1 MRAATN
7 KSRIAMLAA
16 AGLSIA
22 IGFLCVSSLDRLK
35 TPAGSAQLVSVQ
47 ELGQM
52 CLEPPSES
60 DQVAV
65 ASESN
70 LFAAFEE
77 KSVYAAG
84 QESGLTVDL
93 NRQPLRYL
101 KDLDPIYSYVTVD
114 TRRDEVFLQDA
125 NTWSI
130 RVFNRLENTP
140 ATAARSQEKRLIG
153 GPKTDIQ
160 FNTCIYIDPFNGDIY
175 TVENDVGNEVI
186 VFGENAEGDV
196 APLRKLRVT
205 HRAYALAA
213 DETKQELYVSGQYP
227 PSVEIYRKTASGNE
241 KPLRVLQGE
250 STRLNDTH
258 GIVVDVKNHLLFAN
272 NWGHISDYKTPGT
285 GRFEA
290 PSISV
295 YPLSA
300 DGDVAPIRVIQGP
313 KTQLNWPGTM
323 SLDPDTGDL
332 YVGNDVGNDVLVFK
346 ATDKGDVAP
355 SRTIKGD
362 KTGLSSPA
370 GVFVDSKN
378 KELWV
383 SNIGNSSATVYPLV
397 VNGNVA
403 PLRTIR
409 TAPKGKISLK
419 FGKTQA
425 VAYDSKREQMLV
437 PN

>member
-1 MRAATN
+1 MRVGIGKGRTA
-7 KSRIAMLAA
+7 ILAA
-16 AGLSIA
+16 VGLSIA
-22 IGFLCVSSLDRLK
+22 VGFFCVSIVDQLK
-35 TPAGSAQLVSVQ
+35 TSTGSAQLVSVQ
-47 ELGQM
+47 EFGSM
-52 CLEPPSES
+52 CLEPSGEPDRVTEPS
-60 DQVAV
+60 DN
-65 ASESN
+65 N
-70 LFAAFEE
+70 LLAAFQERPA
-77 KSVYAAG
+77 YAAG
-84 QESGLTVDL
+84 QESGQTTEV
-93 NRQPLRYL
+93 NRQPLRYVR
-101 KDLDPIYSYVTVD
+101 DLDPIYSYVTVD
-114 TRRDEVFLQDA
+114 NRRNEVFLQDA

-130 RVFNRLENTP
+130 RVFDRLENTP
-140 ATAARSQEKRLIG
+140 AGAVRSDPKRLIG

-175 TVENDVGNEVI
+175 TVENDVGDEVI
-186 VFGENAEGDV
+186 VFGEDAEGDV
-196 APLRKLRVT
+196 APLRKLHVT

-213 DETKQELYVSGQYP
+213 DETKQELYVSVQYP
-227 PSVEIYRKTASGNE
+227 PQVQVYRKTASGNE
-241 KPLRVLQGE
+241 KPLRVLHGE
-250 STRLNDTH
+250 STRLNDVH
-258 GIVVDVKNHLLFAN
+258 GIVVDVKNQLLIAN
-272 NWGHISDYKTPGT
+272 NWGHISQYNSPGT

-295 YPLSA
+295 YPLNA
-300 DGDVAPIRVIQGP
+300 NGDVSPVRVIQGP

-346 ATDKGDVAP
+346 ETDKGDVAP
-355 SRTIKGD
+355 SRIIKGD

-383 SNIGNSSATVYPLV
+383 ANIGNSSATVYPLG

-403 PLRTIR
+403 PIRTIR
-409 TAPKGKISLK
+409 SAPKGKISLK

>member
-1 MRAATN
+1 MRVGIN
-7 KSRIAMLAA
+7 KSRMAILVS

-22 IGFLCVSSLDRLK
+22 IGFFCVSTLDQLK
-35 TPAGSAQLVSVQ
+35 TATASAQLVSVQ
-47 ELGQM
+47 EFGNM
-52 CLEPPSES
+52 CLEPSSEPDRVTEPS
-60 DQVAV
+60 DN
-65 ASESN
+65 N
-70 LFAAFEE
+70 LFAAFQETP
-77 KSVYAAG
+77 VYAAG
-84 QESGLTVDL
+84 QESGQTAEV

-101 KDLDPIYSYVTVD
+101 RDLDPIYSYVTVD
-114 TRRDEVFLQDA
+114 TRRNEVFLQDA

-130 RVFNRLENTP
+130 RVFDRLENTP
-140 ATAARSQEKRLIG
+140 ASAVRSEPKRLIG

-175 TVENDVGNEVI
+175 TVENDVGDEVI

-196 APLRKLRVT
+196 APLRKLHVT

-213 DETKQELYVSGQYP
+213 DETKQELYVSVQYP
-227 PSVEIYRKTASGNE
+227 PQVQVYRKTASGNE
-241 KPLRVLQGE
+241 KPLRVLHGE

-258 GIVVDVKNHLLFAN
+258 GIVVDVKNQLLFVN
-272 NWGHISDYKTPGT
+272 NWGHISDYKIPGT

-295 YPLSA
+295 YPLNA
-300 DGDVAPIRVIQGP
+300 NGDVSPLRVIQGP

-346 ATDKGDVAP
+346 ETDKGDVSP
-355 SRTIKGD
+355 SRIIKGD

-378 KELWV
+378 RELWV
-383 SNIGNSSATVYPLV
+383 ANIGNSSATVYPLG

-403 PLRTIR
+403 PIRTIR
-409 TAPKGKISLK
+409 SAPKGKISLK

>member
-1 MRAATN
+1 MGTN
-7 KSRIAMLAA
+7 KSRIAILAVA
-16 AGLSIA
+16 SLSLA
-22 IGFLCVSSLDRLK
+22 VGFVCVSTLDYLK
-35 TPAGSAQLVSVQ
+35 TPTSSAQLVSVQ
-47 ELGQM
+47 EFGQM
-52 CLEPPSES
+52 CLEPSAELEG
-60 DQVAV
+60 VTE
-65 ASESN
+65 ASHGN
-70 LFAAFEE
+70 LFAGFQETP
-77 KSVYAAG
+77 VYAAG
-84 QESGLTVDL
+84 QDSGQTVEL

-130 RVFNRLENTP
+130 RVFDRLENT
-140 ATAARSQEKRLIG
+140 AANAARSREKRVIG
-153 GPKTDIQ
+153 GPKSDIQ

-186 VFGENAEGDV
+186 VFNENAEGDV
-196 APLRKLRVT
+196 EPIRKLRVT

-213 DETKQELYVSGQYP
+213 DETKQELYVSVQYP
-227 PSVEIYRKTASGNE
+227 PQVEVYRKTASGDE
-241 KPLRVLQGE
+241 KPLRVLHGE

-258 GIVVDVKNHLLFAN
+258 GIVVDSKNQVLIAN
-272 NWGHISDYKTPGT
+272 NWGHISQYNTPGT

-295 YPLSA
+295 YPLNA
-300 DGDVAPIRVIQGP
+300 NGDTSPLRVIQGP

-323 SLDPDTGDL
+323 TLDPASGDL

-346 ATDKGDVAP
+346 ETDKGDVAP
-355 SRTIKGD
+355 SRIIKGD

-370 GVFVDSKN
+370 GVFVDTKN

-383 SNIGNSSATVYPLV
+383 SNIGNSSATVYPLGV
-397 VNGNVA
+397 SGNVA

-409 TAPKGKISLK
+409 SAPKGKISLK

-425 VAYDSKREQMLV
+425 VAYDSKREQILV

>member
-1 MRAATN
+1 M
-7 KSRIAMLAA
+7 A
-16 AGLSIA
+16 AGLSMA
-22 IGFLCVSSLDRLK
+22 VMFFGLSRQNHLK
-35 TPAGSAQLVSVQ
+35 IPPGSAQLVSVQ
-47 ELGQM
+47 EFGEM
-52 CLEPPSES
+52 CIEPDPEPEQIAEGS
-60 DQVAV
+60 DN
-65 ASESN
+65 N
-70 LFAAFEE
+70 LFDAFRET
-77 KSVYAAG
+77 SVLAAG
-84 QESGLTVDL
+84 QGTAQPIELTP
-93 NRQPLRYL
+93 QPLRYVR
-101 KDLDPIYSYVTVD
+101 DLDPIYSYVTVD
-114 TRRDEVFLQDA
+114 TRRGEVFLQDA

-130 RVFNRLENTP
+130 RVFDRLENTP
-140 ATAARSQEKRLIG
+140 GDVARSKERRVIG
-153 GPKTDIQ
+153 GPKSDIQ

-186 VFGENAEGDV
+186 VFSENAEGDV
-196 APLRKLRVT
+196 APIRKLTVT

-213 DETKQELYVSGQYP
+213 DESKQELYVSVQYP
-227 PSVEIYRKTASGNE
+227 PQVEVYRKTASGNE
-241 KPLRVLQGE
+241 KPLRVLHGE

-258 GIVVDVKNHLLFAN
+258 GIVVDVKNQFLFAN
-272 NWGHISDYKTPGT
+272 NWGHISDYQTAGT

-290 PSISV
+290 PSIAV

-300 DGDVAPIRVIQGP
+300 NGDVPPVRVIQGP

-346 ATDKGDVAP
+346 ETDSGDVAP
-355 SRTIKGD
+355 RRIIKGD
-362 KTGLSSPA
+362 KTGLSNPA
-370 GVFVDSKN
+370 GVFVDTKN

-383 SNIGNSSATVYPLV
+383 SNIGNSSATVYPLG
-397 VNGNVA
+397 VNGNTT

-409 TAPKGKISLK
+409 SAPKGKISLK